1 MKFQLLALSAFA
13 GYVSAT
19 TYAQFCDDTA
29 CTENCGISVST
40 DNPGCL
46 NESGRHSI
54 KFHDSNIQDV
64 RLVFSPEPNCK
75 RDHSRLFRLCERSS
89 ADSIVLK
96 GPCQS
101 ECVDVVGC
109 GEGVCGALYECYDL
123 TGHHDAQSFRFVG
136 GSTCGAYVVLCLFVF
151 QES

>member
-1 MKFQLLALSAFA
+1 MKFQLLAISALA

-29 CTENCGISVST
+29 CTANCGISVSV

-64 RLVFSPEPNCK
+64 RLVFSPSP
-75 RDHSRLFRLCERSS
+75 DCEWKITRI
-89 ADSIVLK
+89 DLK
-96 GPCQS
+96 PLR
-101 ECVDVVGC
+101 
-109 GEGVCGALYECYDL
+109 ALW
-123 TGHHDAQSFRFVG
+123 R
-136 GSTCGAYVVLCLFVF
+136 
-151 QES
+151 